1 MDENGY
7 TLPCPHISL
16 ASPWS
21 APLNI
26 SLDNDLH
33 LVEEEKELLLLKIN
47 NIALLVTGLH
57 TFQLLHSTIVSG
69 WELPAQKLKV
79 NMTHWEAKYGKA
91 RARKM
96 AGQCNRSYATVH
108 CGPIAVPYT
117 MVVVRWPGGSLKF
130 GKGGLELKRVKGVE
144 THKKLVEVE
153 VKESELAQCNSTKKC
168 QLVEPVNAVNET
180 VRETEETF
188 DVATTELTRV
198 KVVKKYKWD
207 EVAAI
212 RVTESEEPRIQRRK
226 FGDFFSKKM
235 KTAVNVTLAN
245 DWQLRVIMSNETF
258 NIWKK
263 KNNSVIHRPWIELI
277 SFPLG
282 TEASGLLNRFGPL
295 IKSLIQSL

>member
-1 MDENGY
+1 M
-7 TLPCPHISL
+7 
-16 ASPWS
+16 
-21 APLNI
+21 
-26 SLDNDLH
+26 
-33 LVEEEKELLLLKIN
+33 LLKIN
-47 NIALLVTGLH
+47 NIALLVTGVH
-57 TFQLLHSTIVSG
+57 TFQLLHSTIVLG
-69 WELPAQKLKV
+69 WELPNPKLKV

-96 AGQCNRSYATVH
+96 AGQCNRRYATVH

-153 VKESELAQCNSTKKC
+153 VKESEGTQCNSTKKC

-180 VRETEETF
+180 VPQTEETF

-198 KVVKKYKWD
+198 EVVKKYKWD

-212 RVTESEEPRIQRRK
+212 RVTESEEPRIERRK

-235 KTAVNVTLAN
+235 KTTVNVTLAN
-245 DWQLRVIMSNETF
+245 DWKLRVIMSNETF

-282 TEASGLLNRFGPL
+282 TEASGLLNRLDCLTACFFS
-295 IKSLIQSL
+295 SLVSTA